1 MPGRAELL
9 RAFQSRDRS
18 YEGVFVAAV
27 RSTGIFCRPGC
38 PARTPNPENVEFFP
52 AARDALFAGYRPCKR
67 CRPLE
72 GAGAPPEDLAELL
85 RRVDADPAR
94 RWRAA
99 DLRALGLHP
108 DRVRRWFQ
116 ARHGITFAAYARSRR
131 LGKALATIRQGGRV
145 THAALDHGYE
155 SLSGFA
161 DALRA
166 VSGAAPRQGARRTVI
181 HLRQLDSPLGPLLA
195 GAVDE
200 GLCLLEFAERRALE
214 RQLTVLARHLD
225 ALLLPGDHVHLDAVA
240 RELEAYFAGGA
251 VEFHTP
257 LALPGTAF
265 QRRVWEELRR
275 IPAGTTISYGELA
288 RRTGDAN
295 ASRAV
300 ARANGD
306 NRVAI
311 LVPCHRVIGADGR
324 LTGYG
329 GGLWRKQRL
338 LELEGGNALLL

>member
-9 RAFQSRDRS
+9 RAFQSRDRA

-85 RRVDADPAR
+85 RLVDADPAR

-99 DLRALGLHP
+99 DLRELGLHP

-116 ARHGITFAAYARSRR
+116 ARHGITFAAYARARR
-131 LGKALATIRQGGRV
+131 LGRALATIRQGGRV
-145 THAALDHGYE
+145 TPTALDHGYE

-166 VSGAAPRQGARRTVI
+166 VSGAAARQGARRTVI

-214 RQLTVLARHLD
+214 RQLAVLARHLD
-225 ALLLPGDHVHLDAVA
+225 ALLLPGDHAHLDAVA
-240 RELEAYFAGGA
+240 RELEVYFAGGA
-251 VEFHTP
+251 VEFRTP
-257 LALPGTAF
+257 LVLPGTAF

-275 IPAGTTISYGELA
+275 IPAGITISYGELA
-288 RRTGDAN
+288 RRVGDAN

-338 LELEGGNALLL
+338 LELEGGTTLLL